1 MSDISEQAR
10 AEAERQADV
19 MFPEAILAPENEQR
33 AEDYAGGFMAGV
45 EWAASLTPEPSE
57 DVSTG
62 LAGLVD
68 VSKIGPKVDTSEASE
83 DVWEALAR
91 YLHDV
96 SKASLLSWDEYDGL
110 IDLGVLRHDLIRNRY
125 RGMADAILSRFT
137 VTPKPTND
145 SEGENQ

>member
-83 DVWEALAR
+83 DVWEAVETTLA
-91 YLHDV
+91 DT
-96 SKASLLSWDEYDGL
+96 
-110 IDLGVLRHDLIRNRY
+110 GVLRFSGDKMVL
-125 RGMADAILSRFT
+125 ASAILSRFT
-137 VTPKPTND
+137 VTPKPSNTN
-145 SEGENQ
+145 Q